1 MIPFPSRV
9 HATTSGIPCPGFA
22 DPVRDAQRCFR
33 RVLAAMSYPGRPQDL
48 HGLLSAAP
56 APLYPTTAALCLT
69 LFDIDTPVWLDGALD
84 TPEVRQFLSF
94 HCGCP
99 MAAHP
104 GEAAFAL
111 LAIGAAARLGA
122 YHVGTPEY
130 PDRAA
135 TLLIQT
141 QAVSGGAPVSAA
153 GPGIPGRQS
162 FEIADTPAAFWAQ
175 RAAINAA
182 FPTGLD
188 VVFVD
193 PRQIVG
199 LPRGVRVET
208 EDL

>member
-1 MIPFPSRV
+1 MIPFPSRDPA
-9 HATTSGIPCPGFA
+9 ATPSIPCPGFA
-22 DPVRDAQRCFR
+22 EPVRDAQRCFR

-48 HGLLSAAP
+48 RGLLSAAP
-56 APLYPTTAALCLT
+56 APLYPSTAALCLT

-99 MAAHP
+99 IAAHP

-111 LAIGAAARLGA
+111 LVAAAAHLGD

-141 QAVSGGAPVSAA
+141 ASVTGGAAVSAA
-153 GPGIPGRQS
+153 GPGIPERQS
-162 FEIADTPAAFWAQ
+162 LDIADLGIAFWAE

-188 VVFVD
+188 IVFVD

-208 EDL
+208 GAH